1 MQRNLTIDYLRFFG
15 ITLIILAHV
24 EPPEMLFN
32 FRCFDV
38 CLMLFVSGLAY
49 SGRKADFSAGFFL
62 HRITRL
68 IIPVYLFL
76 TCYFLCVAIMK
87 GIGVDF
93 GIRREHIIGS
103 FLLTEGIGFVWIIR
117 VFLLIAI
124 LTPFLQ
130 KMEQCINNTYVL
142 VIVLFAFMFI
152 IELLIMN
159 NIGLN
164 SDLVHNYVYYAT
176 GYSVPFVLGLRMGR
190 NTTKTASKVLAGL
203 LCLFVL
209 CAISSNT
216 EGRWWLVN
224 NYKYPPRLYYVTY
237 GSLMSVLLLL
247 LLSSKR
253 QLVGYSLPM
262 FIARNTIWIYL
273 WHIPF
278 IQLTGR
284 VFQEWYI
291 RYPIVYICATVIC
304 YFQVKIVESLIKKH
318 GEKPFY
324 KYLKG

>member
-1 MQRNLTIDYLRFFG
+1 MQRNLTIDYLRFWG

-49 SGRKADFSAGFFL
+49 SGRKADFSASFFL
-62 HRITRL
+62 HRISRL

-76 TCYFLCVAIMK
+76 TCYFLSTALLK
-87 GIGVDF
+87 RFGVDF

-103 FLLTEGIGFVWIIR
+103 YLLTEGIGFVWIIR

-130 KMEQCINNTYVL
+130 KMEQSIKNTYVL
-142 VIVLFAFMFI
+142 VSVLFTFMFI
-152 IELLIMN
+152 MELLIRH
-159 NIGLN
+159 NIGMN
-164 SDLVHNYVYYAT
+164 SIIVRDYVYYAI
-176 GYSVPFVLGLRMGR
+176 GYSVLFVLGLRMGR
-190 NTTKTASKVLAGL
+190 DTSQTIGRVLAGL
-203 LCLFVL
+203 ICLLIL
-209 CAISSNT
+209 CAFT
-216 EGRWWLVN
+216 AKTGGQWWLVN
-224 NYKYPPRLYYVTY
+224 NYKYPPRLYYVTF
-237 GSLMSVLLLL
+237 GSVMSLLLL
-247 LLSSKR
+247 LLFRSKR
-253 QLVGYSLPM
+253 QLVGYALPM

-284 VFQEWYI
+284 LFQEWFI
-291 RYPIVYICATVIC
+291 RYPIAYICATAIC
-304 YFQVKIVESLIKKH
+304 YFQVRIVEFLMKRH
-318 GEKPFY
+318 GHKSFF